1 MTNNSKLTSF
11 WNLVEEKKIVIPII
25 QRDYAQGRS
34 GQEYLR
40 ERFLKQLFQALESGK
55 TLVLDFVYG
64 SYENNILYPLDGQQ
78 RLTTLWLLHWFLSL
92 CTGSLN
98 SDREALSHFSY
109 ATRVSSRNFCEKLCS
124 IQYEYNRKTGEEYSR
139 EDNIVAFIRNQHW
152 FYTSYEQDPTI
163 QSMLR
168 MLGGTTKADKDG
180 NDIVDGIEE
189 ICVNLPQ
196 ETLAGY
202 LYQLKSVNSP
212 IKFYT
217 LDMEDKN
224 LPLSDDLYIKM
235 NARGKVLTDFENF
248 KVDLLNYK
256 PDGETLLINEDGKTE
271 DSFSH
276 LIDTKWTD
284 IFWYNRSPEY
294 KCDDIFLKF
303 LNRYFLNWFMAHY
316 EGDGR
321 PESVTSHNFYKAL
334 TKKNASGYKNISLYE
349 KVLNK
354 ECIETLYTCMNSLH
368 ALYVQIKERD
378 GEKDLSDKVNHLF
391 TPYWIELSG
400 TNTKSPQFYF
410 VPKYLEDGSV
420 STITVQQRVA
430 MHAIFIYLKNC
441 NVVNIETIQ
450 SWMHFVWNILE
461 NSYID
466 REQAVS
472 AIRFFDQS
480 LLSLSD
486 DTSINMTE
494 DIVGYLASIDVNKL
508 PGEIFGKKQ
517 LTEEILKAKE
527 IHKDDKWK
535 EKIEEAEK
543 LYFFKGAIAFLFN
556 NEKGQPTAWNLFD
569 KKLDTAK
576 KIFDAN
582 GLKEDYLVDT
592 LQCLYSYCDSWDSQ
606 LWWSHKIFNGLA
618 TTWKENVLTL
628 VDRNYQYV
636 YASSV
641 HHILIGDEPR
651 TEIKDDRIRTLSNR
665 SLIEYIL
672 KRNENKREMYIR
684 WPYNALYFCGD
695 KRGVLL
701 SHKTRN
707 QMISNLLKDKRFQL
721 NNKEIII
728 PNTNLLW
735 GFEID
740 MTFQKESDRTIY
752 FRWYRERS
760 AQTYDI
766 YLMDNQWNYKHRA
779 NEKSEEIGDR
789 KNCYC
794 FNVDNM
800 TPEGFLNE
808 LEKLIEEKKKDE
820 QQPC

>member
-1 MTNNSKLTSF
+1 M
-11 WNLVEEKKIVIPII
+11 
-25 QRDYAQGRS
+25 
-34 GQEYLR
+34 
-40 ERFLKQLFQALESGK
+40 
-55 TLVLDFVYG
+55 
-64 SYENNILYPLDGQQ
+64 
-78 RLTTLWLLHWFLSL
+78 

-109 ATRVSSRNFCEKLCS
+109 ATRISSRNFCEKLCS

-139 EDNIVAFIRNQHW
+139 EDNVVAFIRNQHW
-152 FYTSYEQDPTI
+152 FYTAYEQDPTI

-189 ICVNLPQ
+189 ICVNLSQ

-202 LYQLKSVNSP
+202 LNQLKSADSP

-276 LIDTKWTD
+276 LLDTKWKD
-284 IFWYNRSPEY
+284 IFWYNRSPEH
-294 KCDDIFLKF
+294 KIDDIFLKF

-316 EGDGR
+316 EDDGKL
-321 PESVTSHNFYKAL
+321 ESVTGHNFYKAL
-334 TKKNASGYKNISLYE
+334 TEKNALGYKNISLYE

-354 ECIETLYTCMNSLH
+354 ECIDTLYKCMNNLH
-368 ALYVQIKERD
+368 ALYIQTKERD
-378 GEKDLSDKVNHLF
+378 GEENLSDKVNRLF
-391 TPYWIELSG
+391 TPYWKEISETS
-400 TNTKSPQFYF
+400 NKSPQFYF
-410 VPKYLEDGSV
+410 VPKYLEDGSI

-430 MHAIFIYLKNC
+430 MHAVFIYLENC
-441 NVVNIETIQ
+441 NVVQAETLQ

-480 LLSLSD
+480 LLSLSE
-486 DTSINMTE
+486 DTSINMTD
-494 DIVGYLASIDVNKL
+494 DIVGYLASIDENKL

-517 LTEEILKAKE
+517 LTEEILKAKKS
-527 IHKDDKWK
+527 HKDDEWK
-535 EKIEEAEK
+535 EKIGGAEK
-543 LYFFKGAIAFLFN
+543 LYFFRGAIAFLFN
-556 NEKGQPTAWNLFD
+556 DENGQPTAWDLFD
-569 KKLDTAK
+569 KKLERTK
-576 KIFDAN
+576 QIFDAN
-582 GLKEDYLVDT
+582 GLKEDYLIDT
-592 LQCLYSYCDSWDSQ
+592 LQCLYSYCDSWDAQ

-618 TTWKENVLTL
+618 ATWKENILTL

-636 YASSV
+636 YASPV
-641 HHILIGDEPR
+641 HHILMGDEAR
-651 TEIKDDRIRTLSNR
+651 TEISDERISALSNR

-684 WPYNALYFCGD
+684 WPYDALYFCGD

-701 SHKTRN
+701 SYSDRN
-707 QMISNLLKDKRFQL
+707 KVIFDMLKNGRFRL
-721 NNKEIII
+721 NNEDIII
-728 PNTNLLW
+728 PGTNLYW
-735 GFEID
+735 GFDID
-740 MTFQKESDRTIY
+740 MIFQLEPEKDIH
-752 FRWYRERS
+752 FRWYRES
-760 AQTYDI
+760 NNQAYDI
-766 YLMDNQWNYKHRA
+766 YLMDDQWNYKHRP
-779 NEKSEEIGDR
+779 NEKPEEQGDR

-794 FNVDNM
+794 FNV
-800 TPEGFLNE
+800 
-808 LEKLIEEKKKDE
+808 EKNLPNVVETIISKLKTEHEQSEKDSNT
-820 QQPC
+820 

>member
-1 MTNNSKLTSF
+1 MTNNSKLTFF
-11 WNLVEEKKIVIPII
+11 WNLVKEKKIVIPII

-40 ERFLKQLFQALESGK
+40 ERFLKQLFHALESEK
-55 TLVLDFVYG
+55 ALVLDFVYG

-78 RLTTLWLLHWFLSL
+78 RLTTLWLLHWYLSL

-98 SDREALSHFSY
+98 SDREALSNFSY
-109 ATRVSSRNFCEKLCS
+109 ATRISSRNFCEKLCS
-124 IQYEYNRKTGEEYSR
+124 IQYEYNRKTGKEYSR
-139 EDNIVAFIRNQHW
+139 EENVVAFIRNQHW

-189 ICVNLPQ
+189 ICVNLSQ

-202 LYQLKSVNSP
+202 LNLLKSVNSP

-256 PDGETLLINEDGKTE
+256 PDGENLLINGDGKTD

-276 LIDTKWTD
+276 LLDTKWTD
-284 IFWYNRSPEY
+284 IFWYNRSS
-294 KCDDIFLKF
+294 KHKIDDIFLKF

-316 EGDGR
+316 EGDGK
-321 PESVTSHNFYKAL
+321 PESVTGHNFYKAL
-334 TKKNASGYKNISLYE
+334 TEKNASGYKNISLYG

-354 ECIETLYTCMNSLH
+354 ECIETLYKCMNNLH
-368 ALYVQIKERD
+368 ALYIQTKERD
-378 GEKDLSDKVNHLF
+378 GKENLSDKVNRLF
-391 TPYWIELSG
+391 TPYWKETSE
-400 TNTKSPQFYF
+400 TSTKSPLFYF
-410 VPKYLEDGSV
+410 VPKYLEDGSI

-430 MHAIFIYLKNC
+430 MHAVFIYLGNC
-441 NVVNIETIQ
+441 TVVRAETLLP
-450 SWMHFVWNILE
+450 WMHFVWNILE

-480 LLSLSD
+480 LSSLSE
-486 DTSINMTE
+486 DTSINMTD
-494 DIVGYLASIDVNKL
+494 DIVGYLASIDENKL

-517 LTEEILKAKE
+517 LTEEILKARKSN
-527 IHKDDKWK
+527 KDDEWK
-535 EKIEEAEK
+535 EKIEAAEK
-543 LYFFKGAIAFLFN
+543 MYFFRGAIAFLFN
-556 NEKGQPTAWNLFD
+556 DVNGQPTAWDLFD
-569 KKLDTAK
+569 QKLERAK
-576 KIFDAN
+576 QIFDAN
-582 GLKEDYLVDT
+582 GLKEDYLIDT
-592 LQCLYSYCDSWDSQ
+592 LHCLYSYCDNWDVQ

-618 TTWKENVLTL
+618 ATWKENVLTL

-636 YASSV
+636 YASPV
-641 HHILIGDEPR
+641 HHILMGDEPR
-651 TEIKDDRIRTLSNR
+651 TEIEDKRILTLSNR
-665 SLIEYIL
+665 SLITYFL
-672 KRNENKREMYIR
+672 KHNENKKEMYIR
-684 WPYNALYFCGD
+684 WPYDALYFCGD

-701 SHKTRN
+701 SYGFRN
-707 QMISNLLKDKRFQL
+707 QAISAMLKDGRFRL
-721 NNKEIII
+721 NNEDIII
-728 PNTNLLW
+728 PGTDLLW
-735 GFEID
+735 GFDID
-740 MTFQKESDRTIY
+740 MTFQIEPGKTIY
-752 FRWYRERS
+752 FRWYRES
-760 AQTYDI
+760 NNQVYDI
-766 YLMDNQWNYKHRA
+766 YLMDDQWNYKHRP
-779 NEKSEEIGDR
+779 NEKPEEKGDR

-794 FNVDNM
+794 FNVERDKSNVVQ
-800 TPEGFLNE
+800 TIINNLVS
-808 LEKLIEEKKKDE
+808 E
-820 QQPC
+820 QSEIDSNA

>member
-11 WNLVEEKKIVIPII
+11 WNLVKEKKIVIPII

-55 TLVLDFVYG
+55 ALVLDFVYG

-78 RLTTLWLLHWFLSL
+78 RLTTLWLLHWYLSL
-92 CTGSLN
+92 CTGSLE
-98 SDREALSHFSY
+98 SDSESLSHFSY
-109 ATRVSSRNFCEKLCS
+109 ATRVSSRKFCEKLCS
-124 IQYEYNRKTGEEYSR
+124 IRYEYNRKTGEEYSK

-168 MLGGTTKADKDG
+168 MLGGTAKEDKDG

-189 ICVNLPQ
+189 ICVNLTQ
-196 ETLAGY
+196 ETLTNY
-202 LYQLKSVNSP
+202 LNQLKSAYSP

-224 LPLSDDLYIKM
+224 LPLTDDLYIKM

-276 LIDTKWTD
+276 LLDTKWTD
-284 IFWYNRSPEY
+284 IFWLNRSSEH
-294 KCDDIFLKF
+294 KIDDIFLKF

-316 EGDGR
+316 EGDGK
-321 PESVTSHNFYKAL
+321 PESVTGHNFYKAL
-334 TKKNASGYKNISLYE
+334 TEKNTSGYKNISLYE
-349 KVLNK
+349 NVLNK
-354 ECIETLYTCMNSLH
+354 ECIDTLYTCMNKLH
-368 ALYVQIKERD
+368 ALYIQIKEQD
-378 GEKDLSDKVNHLF
+378 GKESLSEKVNRLF
-391 TPYWIELSG
+391 TPYWKEVVG
-400 TNTKSPQFYF
+400 TESRPFYF
-410 VPKYLEDGSV
+410 VPRYLEDGSI

-430 MHAIFIYLKNC
+430 MHAVFIYLKNC
-441 NVVNIETIQ
+441 TNVKIDTLQ
-450 SWMHFVWNILE
+450 TWMHFVWNILE

-480 LLSLSD
+480 LLSLSE
-486 DTSINMTE
+486 DTPINMTD
-494 DIVGYLASIDVNKL
+494 DIVGYLASIDEKQL

-517 LTEEILKAKE
+517 LTEEIHKARKSFRN
-527 IHKDDKWK
+527 DVWK
-535 EKIEEAEK
+535 EKIESAEK
-543 LYFFKGAIAFLFN
+543 MYFFKGAIAFLFN
-556 NEKGQPTAWNLFD
+556 DGNGLPTAWDLFD
-569 KKLDTAK
+569 RKLERAK
-576 KIFDAN
+576 LIFDAN
-582 GLKEDYLVDT
+582 GLKEDYLIDT
-592 LQCLYSYCDSWDSQ
+592 LQCLYSYCDSWDAQ

-618 TTWKENVLTL
+618 STWKENVLTH

-641 HHILIGDEPR
+641 HHILMGDEPR
-651 TEIKDDRIRTLSNR
+651 TEIKDERIRALSNR

-684 WPYNALYFCGD
+684 WPYDALYFCGD
-695 KRGVLL
+695 KHGVML
-701 SHKTRN
+701 SYGFRD
-707 QMISNLLKDKRFQL
+707 QAISTMLKDGRFQL
-721 NNKEIII
+721 KNEEVLI
-728 PNTNLLW
+728 PDTNLLW
-735 GFEID
+735 GFDID
-740 MTFQKESDRTIY
+740 MTFHLEQEKTIY
-752 FRWYRERS
+752 FRWYRENNN
-760 AQTYDI
+760 QVYDI
-766 YLMDNQWNYKHRA
+766 YLMDSQWNYRHRP
-779 NEKSEEIGDR
+779 NEKSEEQGDR

-794 FNVDNM
+794 FNVERDLSSVVETIIKNLM
-800 TPEGFLNE
+800 S
-808 LEKLIEEKKKDE
+808 E
-820 QQPC
+820 QTEIDSNT

>member
-11 WNLVEEKKIVIPII
+11 WNLVKEKKIVIPII

-55 TLVLDFVYG
+55 ALVLDFVYG

-78 RLTTLWLLHWFLSL
+78 RLTTLWLLHWYLSL
-92 CTGSLN
+92 CTGSLE
-98 SDREALSHFSY
+98 SDRESLSHFSY

-124 IQYEYNRKTGEEYSR
+124 IRYEYNRKTGEEYSR

-168 MLGGTTKADKDG
+168 MLGGTAKEDKDG

-189 ICVNLPQ
+189 ICVNLTQ
-196 ETLAGY
+196 ETLADY
-202 LYQLKSVNSP
+202 LNQLKSAYSP

-256 PDGETLLINEDGKTE
+256 PDGETLLIDEDGKTE

-276 LIDTKWTD
+276 LLDTKWTD
-284 IFWYNRSPEY
+284 IFWLNRSPEH
-294 KCDDIFLKF
+294 KIDDIFLKF

-316 EGDGR
+316 DGDGK
-321 PESVTSHNFYKAL
+321 PESVTGHNFYKAL
-334 TKKNASGYKNISLYE
+334 TEKNASGYKNISLYE
-349 KVLNK
+349 NVLNK
-354 ECIETLYTCMNSLH
+354 ECIETLYICMNRLH

-378 GEKDLSDKVNHLF
+378 GKENLSEKVNRLF
-391 TPYWIELSG
+391 TPYWKEVVG
-400 TNTKSPQFYF
+400 TESRPFYF
-410 VPKYLEDGSV
+410 VPKYLEDGSI

-430 MHAIFIYLKNC
+430 MHAVFVYLKNC
-441 NVVNIETIQ
+441 NNVKIDTLQ

-480 LLSLSD
+480 LLSLSA
-486 DTSINMTE
+486 DTSINMTD
-494 DIVGYLASIDVNKL
+494 DIVGYLASIDEKRL

-517 LTEEILKAKE
+517 LTEEILKARKCFKNDE
-527 IHKDDKWK
+527 WK
-535 EKIEEAEK
+535 EKIEGAEK

-556 NEKGQPTAWNLFD
+556 DVNGMPTAWDLFD
-569 KKLDTAK
+569 RKLERAK
-576 KIFDAN
+576 QIFDPN
-582 GLKEDYLVDT
+582 GLKEDYLIDT

-636 YASSV
+636 YASPV

-672 KRNENKREMYIR
+672 KRNENKKEMYIR
-684 WPYNALYFCGD
+684 WPYDALYFCGD
-695 KRGVLL
+695 KRGVML
-701 SHKTRN
+701 SHGFRN
-707 QMISNLLKDKRFQL
+707 QAIFAMLKNERFQL
-721 NNKEIII
+721 KNEEALI
-728 PNTNLLW
+728 PGTNLLW
-735 GFEID
+735 GFDID
-740 MTFQKESDRTIY
+740 MTFQLEPEKTIY
-752 FRWYRERS
+752 FRWYRENNN
-760 AQTYDI
+760 QVYDI
-766 YLMDNQWNYKHRA
+766 YLMDSQWNYKHRP
-779 NEKSEEIGDR
+779 NEKSEEQGDR
-789 KNCYC
+789 KSCYC
-794 FNVDNM
+794 FNVERDLSSVVETIIN
-800 TPEGFLNE
+800 N
-808 LEKLIEEKKKDE
+808 LISVQTEIDSNT
-820 QQPC
+820 